1 MTQIRAPFLCIIIL
15 TLLAGT
21 PAFAENQTNP
31 QSTTKSTATLSTTGE
46 DLSNWTRKQWA
57 AAKAKWAKEKMK
69 WTDCQRQG
77 SKKKLSGRK
86 SWSFLYDCMTK

>member
-1 MTQIRAPFLCIIIL
+1 MTRVRASFLWIMIL

-21 PAFAENQTNP
+21 PAFAQNQTNP
-31 QSTTKSTATLSTTGE
+31 QSTKSTATLSTAGE

-57 AAKAKWAKEKMK
+57 AAKAKWAKEKVK
-69 WTDCQRQG
+69 WADCQLQG